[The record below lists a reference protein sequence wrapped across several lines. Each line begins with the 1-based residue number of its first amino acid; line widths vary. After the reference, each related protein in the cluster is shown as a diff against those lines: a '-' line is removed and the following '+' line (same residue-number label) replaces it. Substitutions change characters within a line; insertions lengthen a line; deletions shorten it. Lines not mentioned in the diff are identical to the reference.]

1 MSNAPSRLRM
11 GQPTVRCHEEPD
23 VHDPEILPSILAAD
37 LANLSHAVA
46 GLGSDV
52 RTLHYDVMDGRYVPN
67 ISFGQPVMHSLR
79 KVWAGD
85 LDVHLMIVD
94 PSRYALEFARAGA
107 TSVAF
112 HPEVED
118 DPRALIASL
127 RDSGV
132 RVGVGVRPEHELAQV
147 AELLPHVDVL
157 LLMTVNP
164 GFAGQAFLTDVVPK
178 ITEAHELRRAERMRY
193 RIQVDGG
200 VNRETIVT
208 AAAAGA
214 DWFVAGT
221 SVFAA
226 ADPADAATDLL
237 DRARGAMR
245 G

>member
-1 MSNAPSRLRM
+1 VPEGAR
-11 GQPTVRCHEEPD
+11 TVHE
-23 VHDPEILPSILAAD
+23 PEILPSILACD
-37 LANLSHAVA
+37 LANLAAAV
-46 GLGSDV
+46 GELGPDV

-67 ISFGQPVMHSLR
+67 ISFGQPVMRSLR
-79 KVWAGD
+79 KVWTGD
-85 LDVHLMIVD
+85 IDVHLMIVE
-94 PSRYALEFARAGA
+94 PSRYALEFAEAGA

-118 DPRALIASL
+118 DPRALIDRLHAA
-127 RDSGV
+127 GV
-132 RVGVGVRPEHELAQV
+132 RVGVGVRPEHDLAQV
-147 AELLPHVDVL
+147 AELLPHADIL

-178 ITEAHELRRAERMRY
+178 ITEAYDLRRAEGLDF

-200 VNRETIVT
+200 VTSDTIVT

-226 ADPADAATDLL
+226 ADPAAAATALL
-237 DRARGAMR
+237 GRARGAMR
-245 G
+245 SA